1 MKFTETYKGIW
12 KSDITAVSA
21 MMLAGEKRE
30 PKGIHEPRFII
41 KMEEDKK
48 GNTVYRL
55 YEQHVGRKLFIK
67 RFKTLEA
74 AIKAADKE
82 MEA

>member
-1 MKFTETYKGIW
+1 MKFTETYRGIW

-21 MMLAGEKRE
+21 MMLAGEERE
-30 PKGIHEPRFII
+30 PKGIHEP
-41 KMEEDKK
+41 
-48 GNTVYRL
+48 
-55 YEQHVGRKLFIK
+55 

-74 AIKAADKE
+74 AIKAANKE